1 MDMLSAV
8 PQALQA
14 AYQGYSDLQRGR
26 QMRLGS
32 YKGVANVKQMGHYDS
47 KTNKRLAIYH
57 GG

>member
-14 AYQGYSDLQRGR
+14 AYQGYGDYQRGK

-32 YKGVANVKQMGHYDS
+32 YKGVANVKQMGHYN
-47 KTNKRLAIYH
+47 KEGKRLAIYH
-57 GG
+57 GN

>member
-14 AYQGYSDLQRGR
+14 VYQGVGDYQRGK

-32 YKGVANVKQMGHYDS
+32 YKGVDNVKQMGHYNS
-47 KTNKRLAIYH
+47 KTGKGLAIYH
-57 GG
+57 GN

>member
-14 AYQGYSDLQRGR
+14 VYQGYGDYQRGK

-32 YKGVANVKQMGHYDS
+32 YKGVANVKQMGHYS
-47 KTNKRLAIYH
+47 KSGKRLAIYH
-57 GG
+57 GN

>member
-14 AYQGYSDLQRGR
+14 VYQGVGDYQRGR

-32 YKGVANVKQMGHYDS
+32 YKGVANVKQMGHYS
-47 KTNKRLAIYH
+47 KSGKRLAIYH
-57 GG
+57 GN

>member
-14 AYQGYSDLQRGR
+14 AYQGYGDYQRGK

-32 YKGVANVKQMGHYDS
+32 YKGVANVKQMGHYNS
-47 KTNKRLAIYH
+47 NTNKRLAIYH
-57 GG
+57 SG